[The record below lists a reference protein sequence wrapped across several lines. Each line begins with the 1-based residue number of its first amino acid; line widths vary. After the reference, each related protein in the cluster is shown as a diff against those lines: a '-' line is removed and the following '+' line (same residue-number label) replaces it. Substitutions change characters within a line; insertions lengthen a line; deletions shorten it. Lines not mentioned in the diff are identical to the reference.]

1 MPTGEINVVV
11 ALTRIF
17 EMLICPAVQEDPTN
31 KNIRAWIMVG
41 FLNGVKCIFFSLY
54 ASFLNSF
61 TNPNDSRL

>member
-1 MPTGEINVVV
+1 MPTGEINVIV

-31 KNIRAWIMVG
+31 KSIRAWIMVG
-41 FLNGVKCIFFSLY
+41 FLTWSEMYFFFLY

-61 TNPNDSRL
+61 TNPNNSSL